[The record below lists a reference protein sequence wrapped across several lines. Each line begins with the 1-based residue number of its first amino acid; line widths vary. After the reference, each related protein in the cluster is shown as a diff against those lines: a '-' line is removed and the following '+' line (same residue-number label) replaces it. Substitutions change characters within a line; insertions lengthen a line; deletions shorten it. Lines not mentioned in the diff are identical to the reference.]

1 MGEKSLYMSKSELLG
16 KSLLLVEE
24 RIFGEKNI
32 RDMADFSLYA
42 HDLVEISIVCSG
54 HGVHRILNND
64 IPCGE
69 GDIYFINAD
78 VPHGYFADNDCDRLC
93 VQRIV
98 FDANDWFEGSIADSE
113 SSDFCYGVFRDNSA
127 TSCARLTFQVMEEL
141 KGYFR
146 LILEELHGK
155 GADWKTVVRSS
166 LSMLLIK
173 SGRYINGA
181 IKTIPCASKK
191 EWRIM
196 TQTVNY
202 VMEHF
207 DNCDLKLETVA
218 AELFV
223 SPSQLSRMFKSLTG
237 VSFSE
242 YLRTVRID
250 RACEFLRVSEM
261 TIEEIV
267 HASGLKDIPC
277 FYRAFSARNNM
288 TPNEYRLK
296 QRETYTEKEKGKKIM
311 VILSEISAN
320 LQAGKAK
327 LVKEMVQQAI
337 DEGVS
342 VETILNEGLVHGMNI
357 VGEKFRNNEVF
368 VPEVLVAARAMNQ
381 GAAILK
387 PLLVSA
393 GVASL
398 GRVCIGTV
406 HGDLHDI
413 GKNLVK
419 MMLEGKGFEVID
431 LGVDVEADTFVKA
444 AVENEC
450 DIICCSALLTTTMG
464 VMADVV
470 KAAEAA
476 GIRDKVKI
484 MVGGAPVSE
493 EFAKQIGADVYSTDA
508 ATCANMAVELVKGK

>member
-1 MGEKSLYMSKSELLG
+1 MDEISTVNDSEFNG
-16 KSLLLVEE
+16 NTLLL
-24 RIFGEKNI
+24 FEKKCFCEPLGGI
-32 RDMADFSLYA
+32 AVPSALYS
-42 HDLVEISIVCSG
+42 HDTIEISMVCKG
-54 HGVHRILNND
+54 RGVHRILNSD

-78 VPHGYFADNDCDRLC
+78 VPHGYFPDSKGEKLC
-93 VQRIV
+93 VERIL
-98 FDANDWFEGSIADSE
+98 FDAKDWFEGSIADSE
-113 SSDFCYGVFRDNSA
+113 SPDFCYGVFRDNSA
-127 TSCARLTFQVMEEL
+127 TACARLTVQVMEEL
-141 KGYFR
+141 KGYFES
-146 LILEELHGK
+146 ISAELNEK
-155 GADWKTVVRSS
+155 CADWRAAVRAL

-181 IKTIPCASKK
+181 IKTVPYASKK
-191 EWRIM
+191 EWRVM
-196 TQTVNY
+196 AKTLNY
-202 VMEHF
+202 VMENLE
-207 DNCDLKLETVA
+207 DCDLKLDVVA
-218 AELFV
+218 AELYV
-223 SPSQLSRMFKSLTG
+223 SPSQLSRMFKRLTG
-237 VSFSE
+237 SSFSE
-242 YLRTVRID
+242 YLKVIRIE
-250 RACEFLRVSEM
+250 RACELLRVSEM
-261 TIEEIV
+261 TVEEIA

-277 FYRAFSARNNM
+277 FYKAFSARTNM
-288 TPNEYRLK
+288 TPNEYRTK
-296 QRETYTEKEKGKKIM
+296 QRENYTEKEKGTKIM

-342 VETILNEGLVHGMNI
+342 AETILSEGLVHGMNI

-381 GAAILK
+381 GAALLK

-398 GRVCIGTV
+398 GKVCIGTV

-431 LGVDVEADTFVKA
+431 LGVDVEADAFVKA